1 MHINTR
7 IWHRKLIFLSIV
19 LMPITAIDMP
29 GFSLIFRGLSEEAA
43 FYPIF
48 LGILLWFGEKFLNGG
63 PIHFPRTVS
72 FKLLCC
78 FIGCV
83 LFSGLMNASDIYANS
98 FRGVAGGM
106 RFATLFLGFIFFVVV
121 LVYLFD
127 NLRNDKAWLLENF
140 ERAIFFSFALS
151 GVYSVFEIL
160 RYIGLPV
167 ATEVLKLFDSVIR
180 SSPAV
185 NPFEM
190 RLHSICMEPSF
201 FGFFASIMFP
211 WIFGGIFLRKRK
223 LLFLLGN
230 LYLIILLLLTFS
242 RSLLV
247 IIIAEGFF
255 MLYFYRNEILSQ
267 KKFFISFLILLLLG
281 LFFGIEGVSVAGFRE
296 LITWAEGDVFQI
308 FLSLFRMEDES
319 VIARYGS
326 QTAAFHMF
334 LASPFTGVGL
344 GQYAFWV
351 SEFMP
356 SWAYESEEI
365 SNTAFGFVNG
375 VWPICHGLYARL
387 LGEVGGIGFL
397 LWLFVWGTLCY
408 KLMRACRVAARIEGL
423 RLKNLLMSIIG
434 YLFFGFMHDAFGM
447 LVVWILMGISM
458 VLVEPGRVERKNDDD
473 NAFDMGNSG

>member
-1 MHINTR
+1 
-7 IWHRKLIFLSIV
+7 
-19 LMPITAIDMP
+19 MPITAIDMP

-48 LGILLWFGEKFLNGG
+48 LGVLLWFGEKFLNGE

-106 RFATLFLGFIFFVVV
+106 RFTTLFLGFIFFVVV

-127 NLRNDKAWLLENF
+127 NLRNDKEWLLENF
-140 ERAIFFSFALS
+140 EKAIFFSFALA
-151 GVYSVFEIL
+151 GVYSIFEIL
-160 RYIGLPV
+160 RYAGVSI
-167 ATEVLKLFDSVIR
+167 ATDILKLFDSVIR

-211 WIFGGIFLRKRK
+211 WLFGGIFLRKHK
-223 LLFLLGN
+223 LLFLLSN

-247 IIIAEGFF
+247 IVIAEFF
-255 MLYFYRNEILSQ
+255 SMLYLYRNEILSQ
-267 KKFFISFLILLLLG
+267 KRFFISFLIVLFLG
-281 LFFGIEGVSVAGFRE
+281 MILGMQGVGVAGFRE

-308 FLSLFRMEDES
+308 FFSLFTLEDES

-334 LASPFTGVGL
+334 LSSPFTGVGL

-387 LGEVGGIGFL
+387 LGEVGWIGFL
-397 LWLFVWGTLCY
+397 LWMSVWGSLCY
-408 KLMRACRVAARIEGL
+408 KLMRACRVAARIESL
-423 RLKNLLMSIIG
+423 RLKNILMSIMG

-447 LVVWILMGISM
+447 LVVWILLGISM
-458 VLVEPGRVERKNDDD
+458 VLVEPRRMGRENGDD
-473 NAFDMGNSG
+473 NAFNVGDPG

>member
-1 MHINTR
+1 MR
-7 IWHRKLIFLSIV
+7 IWQRKLIFLSIV
-19 LMPITAIDMP
+19 LMPITSIDVP

-48 LGILLWFGEKFLNGG
+48 LGILLWLGEKLLNSE

-72 FKLLCC
+72 FKLLCF
-78 FIGCV
+78 FIGCT
-83 LFSGLMNASDIYANS
+83 LLSGLMNAPDIYANS

-106 RFATLFLGFIFFVVV
+106 RFVTLFMGFIFLGVV

-140 ERAIFFSFALS
+140 ERAIFFSFALA
-151 GVYSVFEIL
+151 GAYSVFEIL
-160 RYIGLPV
+160 RYVGIPV
-167 ATEVLKLFDSVIR
+167 ATEALKLFDSVIR

-185 NPFEM
+185 NPFEV

-211 WIFGGIFLRKRK
+211 WIFGGIFLRKHK

-230 LYLIILLLLTFS
+230 LYLIVLLFLTFS

-247 IIIAEGFF
+247 IVIVEFF
-255 MLYFYRNEILSQ
+255 LMLYFYRNEIMAQ
-267 KKFFISFLILLLLG
+267 KKFFFSFMLILMVGMGVG
-281 LFFGIEGVSVAGFRE
+281 LETVGMAGFRE
-296 LITWAEGDVFQI
+296 SITWAEGDVFQI

-326 QTAAFHMF
+326 QTAALHM
-334 LASPFTGVGL
+334 LLSSPFTGVGL

-351 SEFMP
+351 SEYMP

-387 LGEVGGIGFL
+387 LGEVGVIGFL
-397 LWLFVWGTLCY
+397 LWMSVWGSLCY
-408 KLMRACRVAARIEGL
+408 KLMRACRVAARIESL
-423 RLKNLLMSIIG
+423 RLKNILMSIMG

-447 LVVWILMGISM
+447 LVVWILLGISM
-458 VLVEPGRVERKNDDD
+458 VLVEPRRMGRENDDD
-473 NAFDMGNSG
+473 NAFNVGDSG